1 VLKAWAESVGSK
13 FKNAQMDL
21 ASIKN
26 WNGTSPNNFLISF
39 EGAKE
44 VQRVLRASPPPY
56 RQTPLFIKS
65 CSRIAH
71 ILLISLISLY

>member
-1 VLKAWAESVGSK
+1 MGSN

-26 WNGTSPNNFLISF
+26 WNGTSPNNFPISF

-44 VQRVLRASPPPY
+44 VQGVFRASPPHMAN
-56 RQTPLFIKS
+56 TPF
-65 CSRIAH
+65 H
-71 ILLISLISLY
+71 